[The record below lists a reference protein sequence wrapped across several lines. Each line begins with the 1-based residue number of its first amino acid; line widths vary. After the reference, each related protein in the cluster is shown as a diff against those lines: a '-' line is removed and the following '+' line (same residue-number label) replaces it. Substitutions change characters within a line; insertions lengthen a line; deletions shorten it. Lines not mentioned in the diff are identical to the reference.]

1 MLADGWSGEVR
12 AERDL
17 RSAHKI
23 KRQLVNGKNS
33 DRADTQRERLHP
45 ADGDLTF
52 IDATGSGAPWEGGGD
67 DGHIVVLF

>member
-1 MLADGWSGEVR
+1 MET
-12 AERDL
+12 
-17 RSAHKI
+17 
-23 KRQLVNGKNS
+23 NS

-52 IDATGSGAPWEGGGD
+52 IDATGSGAWEGGGD